1 MIKFN
6 SIKIQA
12 IISLKKVL
20 VLLFFAFQLGYGQ
33 QSLKIE
39 KKVYVTKSIAAL
51 PPPVIDGLLT
61 DACWDIVEWTDDYI
75 ENLPNENTEPIEQ
88 TKFKIVYDK
97 EFIYFGFR
105 CYDKDPKGIVKRLSR
120 RDGFEGDWIE
130 INISSHY
137 DQLTAFSFAASVAGV
152 KSDGFISD
160 NGKTWEGNW
169 NPIWYLKT
177 NIDNEGWTAEIKIPL
192 SQLKFS
198 DAPEQVWGIQSTR
211 RYFRTEERSLWQRI
225 PLDAPGWVSEF
236 GELRGLVGLSPQ
248 RQIEIQPFVL
258 SKLETYPKE
267 EGNPFKTGNDFQING
282 GLDAKIG
289 ITNDLTLNLTIN
301 PDFGQVEADPAAIV
315 LDGFQVFYDERR
327 PFFVENKNIF
337 NYTFADDQDNLF
349 YSRRIGRNP
358 NTQPNIPKGAF
369 ISIPTN
375 TTILGAAK
383 FSGKTKNGWS
393 IGILESVAG
402 KEYSQ
407 IQENDD
413 RKEVLVE
420 PLTNYFVGRAQKDFN
435 KRNSYIGTIFTATNR
450 NLETDFLNFMHKS
463 AYTGG
468 IDFMHNWN
476 NRKYYFKGNFVASR
490 VEGSEEAI
498 TATQRSMTHLFQ
510 RTDADHLSI
519 DDERTSLTGTG
530 GKLEIGK
537 ASVGNWR
544 YKGSVIWRSP
554 ELELNDI
561 GFLRQ
566 SDEIKQYAY
575 LSYET
580 LKPFGQFRKITTYME
595 ELSIFDFELNYNK
608 MQYMVGS
615 DVILKN
621 NWNIVFSAIYKP
633 INYSNSVLQGGPRFC
648 YSEDFFKSISVTSD
662 SRKKL
667 RYNIAVYDNKG
678 KNNSFSYSELNFG
691 LIYQPINA
699 FMLSVNPSISSNKN
713 KLQYIIQ
720 TSFNTEPRYI
730 TANLNQN
737 TLSAS
742 IRFDYNINPNFTIQ
756 YYGQPFISRGKYNQ
770 FNKVKNPVAEY
781 YKDRISLFSQNQ
793 ISLNEAKNSYDID
806 EDTNGTIDYSVSNP
820 DFLFVQF
827 RSNLVARWE
836 YIPGSEIFFVWSQGI
851 TSNGNPNENLFTEL
865 DSQILGS
872 KPTNSFLI
880 KITYRFML

>member
-1 MIKFN
+1 MKFN
-6 SIKIQA
+6 FVKMWNMIYPKKA
-12 IISLKKVL
+12 IF
-20 VLLFFAFQLGYGQ
+20 LFLFIFHLGFGQ
-33 QSLKIE
+33 QINKKI
-39 KKVYVTKSIAAL
+39 YTTKSLSNLA
-51 PPPVIDGLLT
+51 PPVIDGLLT
-61 DACWDIVEWTDDYI
+61 DESWNIVDWTGDYI
-75 ENLPNENTEPIEQ
+75 ENLPEENTEPIEQ

-198 DAPEQVWGIQSTR
+198 NAPEQVWGLQSTR

-267 EGNPFKTGNDFQING
+267 EGNPFKTGKDLKLNG

-315 LDGFQVFYDERR
+315 LDGFQIFHDERR

-358 NTQPNIPKGAF
+358 NGQPNILDGAF
-369 ISIPTN
+369 MSIPNN

-393 IGILESVAG
+393 IGILESVTG
-402 KEYSQ
+402 KEYAK
-407 IQENDD
+407 IQENDEK
-413 RKEVLVE
+413 REVLVE

-435 KRNSYIGTIFTATNR
+435 NRNSYIGNIFTATNR
-450 NLETDFLNFMHKS
+450 NLETDNLNFMHKS
-463 AYTGG
+463 AYTAG

-476 NRKYYFKGNFVASR
+476 NRKYYFKGNFVTSR
-490 VEGSEEAI
+490 IEGSEEAI
-498 TATQRSMTHLFQ
+498 TATQRNMTHLFQ
-510 RTDADHLSI
+510 RTDAGHLNVNT
-519 DDERTSLTGTG
+519 ERTSLMGTG
-530 GKLEIGK
+530 GKFEMGK

-544 YKGSVIWRSP
+544 YKGSIIWRSP

-566 SDEIKQYAY
+566 ADEIKQYTF

-580 LKPFGQFRKITTYME
+580 LKPFNRFRKITTYAE
-595 ELSIFDFELNYNK
+595 QFSNFDFEGNYNK
-608 MQYMVGS
+608 MQYTLGS
-615 DVILKN
+615 DAMLKN
-621 NWNIVFSAIYKP
+621 NWNVVISAIYKP
-633 INYSNSVLQGGPRFC
+633 INYSNSILQGGPRFR

-667 RYNIAVYDNKG
+667 RYTIAVYDNKG

-691 LIYQPINA
+691 LTYQPINA
-699 FMLSVNPSISSNKN
+699 FTLSVTPTLSSNKN
-713 KLQYIIQ
+713 KLQYI
-720 TSFNTEPRYI
+720 TETKFNTEFRYI
-730 TANLNQN
+730 TANLDQN

-742 IRFDYNINPNFTIQ
+742 IRFNYNINPNFTIQ
-756 YYGQPFISRGKYNQ
+756 YYGQPFISKGRYNQ
-770 FNKVKNPVAEY
+770 FNKVTNPVAKY
-781 YKDRISLFSQNQ
+781 YGDRVSLFNQNQ
-793 ISLNEAKNSYDID
+793 IGFNEDKNSYDID
-806 EDTNGTIDYSVSNP
+806 EDTNGTIDYSIPNP
-820 DFLFVQF
+820 DFSFVQF

-851 TSNGNPNENLFTEL
+851 TANGNPNKHLITEL
-865 DSQILGS
+865 DSQILGR
-872 KPTNSFLI
+872 KPTNTFLI
-880 KITYRFML
+880 KMTYRFML

>member
-1 MIKFN
+1 MKFSFIKPRKMN
-6 SIKIQA
+6 CLKV
-12 IISLKKVL
+12 SL
-20 VLLFFAFQLGYGQ
+20 LLFFFQLSFGQ
-33 QSLKIE
+33 QVPKIA
-39 KKVYVTKSIAAL
+39 KKIYTTKSLGTL
-51 PPPVIDGLLT
+51 PPPVLDGILN
-61 DACWDIVEWTDDYI
+61 DESWNIVDWTGDYI
-75 ENLPNENTEPIEQ
+75 ENLPDENTEPIEQ
-88 TKFKIVYDK
+88 TKFKVIYDK

-120 RDGFEGDWIE
+120 RDGFEGDWLE

-177 NIDNEGWTAEIKIPL
+177 NIDEKGWTAEIKIPL

-198 DAPEQVWGIQSTR
+198 DAPEQIWGLQSTR

-236 GELRGLVGLSPQ
+236 GELHGLVGLSPK
-248 RQIEIQPFVL
+248 RQIEMQPFVL

-267 EGNPFKTGNDFQING
+267 EGNPFKTGHDFTING

-327 PFFVENKNIF
+327 PFFVENRNIF

-358 NTQPNIPKGAF
+358 NGQPNLPNGAF
-369 ISIPTN
+369 MSIPLN

-393 IGILESVAG
+393 IGLLESVTG
-402 KEYSQ
+402 KEYAK
-407 IQENDD
+407 IQQNGLT
-413 RKEVLVE
+413 RKELVE
-420 PLTNYFVGRAQKDFN
+420 PLTNYLVARAQKDFN
-435 KRNSYIGTIFTATNR
+435 HRHSYIGGIFTATNR

-463 AYTGG
+463 AYTAG

-476 NRKYYFKGNFVASR
+476 NRKYYFKGNAVVSK
-490 VEGSEEAI
+490 VDGSEEAI
-498 TATQRSMTHLFQ
+498 TATQRNMTHLFQ
-510 RTDADHLSI
+510 RTDAGHLQV
-519 DDERTSLTGTG
+519 DTKRTSLTGTG

-544 YKGSVIWRSP
+544 YKGSFIWRSP

-566 SDEIKQYAY
+566 ADEIKQNAY

-580 LKPFGQFRKITTYME
+580 LKPFGKFRKITTYLDE
-595 ELSIFDFELNYNK
+595 TSNFDFEGNYNK
-608 MQYMVGS
+608 MQYTLGADAV
-615 DVILKN
+615 LKN
-621 NWNIVFSAIYKP
+621 NWNLVISAIYKP
-633 INYSNSVLQGGPRFC
+633 VNYSNSILQGGPRFR
-648 YSEDFFKSISVTSD
+648 YSEDFFKSISITSD
-662 SRKKL
+662 SRKKF
-667 RYNIAVYDNKG
+667 RYNFTLYDNQA
-678 KNNSFSYSELNFG
+678 KNNSFSYSEINVG

-699 FMLSVNPSISSNKN
+699 FTLSVNPAFSSNKN
-713 KLQYIIQ
+713 KLQYVTQ
-720 TSFNTEPRYI
+720 TGINTKIRYI
-730 TANLNQN
+730 TANLDQN

-742 IRFDYNINPNFTIQ
+742 IRFDYNINPNLTIQ
-756 YYGQPFISRGKYNQ
+756 YYGQPFISRGRYNQ
-770 FNKVKNPVAEY
+770 FNKVINPIAQY
-781 YKDRISLFSQNQ
+781 YADRVGIFNSNQ
-793 ISLNEAKNSYDID
+793 IDFNEAENRYEVD
-806 EDTNGTIDYSVSNP
+806 EDVNGTIDYTIHNP

-827 RSNLVARWE
+827 RSNMVARWE
-836 YIPGSEIFFVWSQGI
+836 YIPGSEIYLVWSQGI
-851 TSNGNPNENLFTEL
+851 TSNGNPNENLVSEL
-865 DSQILGS
+865 DSQILGR
-872 KPTNSFLI
+872 KPVNTFLI
-880 KITYRFML
+880 KITYRLSL

>member
-1 MIKFN
+1 MIC
-6 SIKIQA
+6 S
-12 IISLKKVL
+12 KKTL
-20 VLLFFAFQLGYGQ
+20 VLLLFVFQFSFGQ
-33 QSLKIE
+33 QSSKID
-39 KKVYVTKSIAAL
+39 KKVYYTKSLGTLA
-51 PPPVIDGLLT
+51 PPVMDGLLT
-61 DACWDIVEWTDDYI
+61 DESWNIVDWTGDYI
-75 ENLPNENTEPIEQ
+75 ENLPDENTEPIEQ

-105 CYDKDPKGIVKRLSR
+105 CYDKNPKGIVKRLSR

-177 NIDNEGWTAEIKIPL
+177 NVDNEGWTAEIKIPL

-198 DAPEQVWGIQSTR
+198 DAPEQVWGLQSTR

-236 GELRGLVGLSPQ
+236 GELRGLTGLSPQ

-267 EGNPFKTGNDFQING
+267 EGNPFKTGKDFKLNG

-315 LDGFQVFYDERR
+315 LDGFQVFYDEKR

-337 NYTFADDQDNLF
+337 NYTFADDRDNLF

-358 NTQPNIPKGAF
+358 NVQPNIPDGAF
-369 ISIPTN
+369 MSVPNN

-393 IGILESVAG
+393 IGILESVTG
-402 KEYSQ
+402 KEYAQ
-407 IQENDD
+407 IQENDT
-413 RKEVLVE
+413 RREVLVE

-435 KRNSYIGTIFTATNR
+435 NHNSYIGTIFTATNR
-450 NLETDFLNFMHKS
+450 NLETDNLNFMHNS
-463 AYTGG
+463 AYTAG

-476 NRKYYFKGNFVASR
+476 NRKYYFKGNFVTSR
-490 VEGSEEAI
+490 IEGSEEAI
-498 TATQRSMTHLFQ
+498 TATQRNMTHLFQ
-510 RTDADHLSI
+510 RTDAGHLNVNT
-519 DDERTSLTGTG
+519 ERTSLMGTG
-530 GKLEIGK
+530 GKFEMGK

-544 YKGSVIWRSP
+544 YKGSIIWRSP

-566 SDEIKQYAY
+566 ADEIKQYTF

-580 LKPFGQFRKITTYME
+580 LKPFNRFRKITTYAE
-595 ELSIFDFELNYNK
+595 QFSNFDFEGNYNK
-608 MQYMVGS
+608 MQYTLGS
-615 DVILKN
+615 DAMLKN
-621 NWNIVFSAIYKP
+621 NWNVVISAIYKP
-633 INYSNSVLQGGPRFC
+633 INYSNSILQGGPRFR

-667 RYNIAVYDNKG
+667 RYTIAVYDNKG

-691 LIYQPINA
+691 LTYQPINA
-699 FMLSVNPSISSNKN
+699 FTLSVTPTLSSNKN
-713 KLQYIIQ
+713 KLQYI
-720 TSFNTEPRYI
+720 TETKFNTEFRYI
-730 TANLNQN
+730 TANLDQN

-756 YYGQPFISRGKYNQ
+756 YYGQPFISKGKYNQ
-770 FNKVKNPVAEY
+770 FNKVINPVAKY
-781 YKDRISLFSQNQ
+781 YGDRVSLFNQNQ
-793 ISLNEAKNSYDID
+793 IGFNEAKNSYDID
-806 EDTNGTIDYSVSNP
+806 EDTNGTIDYSISNP
-820 DFLFVQF
+820 DFSFVQF

-851 TSNGNPNENLFTEL
+851 TANGNPNKNLITEL
-865 DSQILGS
+865 DSQILGR
-872 KPTNSFLI
+872 KPTNTFLI
-880 KITYRFML
+880 KMTYRFMF